1 MGMAAA
7 GPGAARDRAGQII
20 TAGLIGG
27 VAFVARLSAED
38 FGPTAARI
46 LPSGAIR
53 AP

>member
-27 VAFVARLSAED
+27 VAGAALADELDGVDPGAHE
-38 FGPTAARI
+38 TAVR
-46 LPSGAIR
+46 
-53 AP
+53 